1 MKTITNDAVVE
12 RLVAQVVSG
21 DPEAVRQLWEQ
32 CEPDLTRIVTSTLRS
47 WGRRDLLQDRDELGG
62 VILDAFFAVV
72 DRAGGWLPGGA
83 PPWVWAQAA
92 VRASVAVSAGH
103 QRAGGDPD
111 DLFASLPAAEEDLSP
126 SEARVG
132 GGGVHAD
139 LERLRSTHPVVELL
153 LDAATRVGSSRD
165 LHVHL
170 DYRYQ
175 KRTGDPSPANT
186 VAELHGLTPATV
198 RQIDRRM
205 RVKLG
210 DLAESEAQYA
220 PILHLPWLA
229 A

>member
-1 MKTITNDAVVE
+1 MTNDAVVE

-21 DPEAVRQLWEQ
+21 DPEAVRELWAQ
-32 CEPDLTRIVTSTLRS
+32 CEPDLTRMVTSTLRG
-47 WGRRDLLQDRDELGG
+47 WGRRDLLADRDELSG

-83 PPWVWAQAA
+83 PPWVWAKAA

-111 DLFASLPAAEEDLSP
+111 DVFAGLPAEEQSP
-126 SEARVG
+126 SSNPTVG
-132 GGGVHAD
+132 KGGVHAD
-139 LERLRSTHPVVELL
+139 LERLCSTHPEVELL
-153 LDAATRVGSSRD
+153 LDAATRVGSARD

-170 DYRYQ
+170 DYRFQ
-175 KRTGDPSPANT
+175 KRSGDPSPANT
-186 VAELHGLTPATV
+186 VADLHGLTPAAV

-210 DLAESEAQYA
+210 DLAELEAQYA
-220 PILHLPWLA
+220 PILDLPWLA